1 MGKTGFVYYR
11 HTAIVILLLYAACN
25 FYCIA
30 RLSVTGDESNYYNY
44 GINILKNQPQKELL
58 NGVPVYNSQMPI
70 VALNALSRAIPQLF
84 HPGLKHSFQQ
94 TLTDVTAGRIF
105 SVLSA
110 LALALYV
117 LAWSTKLYGQKAGIF
132 SLVLYTLCPNITAH
146 SQMVGTDVYS
156 FLLCTATC
164 YYAWQFN
171 RLKEIKYLLLIS
183 VALGIGQIT
192 KQSLLLLY
200 PVVVF
205 FLGMS
210 LCQSSAPVSKK
221 MRSFAWQIFVIVLMS
236 GIIINAGFLFYKSGK
251 PLVEYHF
258 VSARFNSLQQQFSFA
273 GKMPLPLPESYVAGF
288 DYVAFNAE
296 TPPGINGLSSYGAGY
311 FLGRPVAGKL
321 IWYYY
326 AVCFFFKL
334 PIPFLLFLCASL
346 IAYCINRNKFNFI
359 QNEIFMLLPAAF
371 IFILFSLFN
380 PMYLGIK
387 NLLLVLPLLFI
398 FCGSLAK
405 NFIIVKSKIP
415 VVITGAFLLWE
426 LVSVGAYFPH
436 FLPYTNEFITDKKD
450 AYKVLGDANIYFQE
464 GWLLAKEYLDHHPDI
479 QFEPEK
485 KTTGKIMVSLETY
498 LDYWHEGKMQ
508 WLRDLHIEPTGHFDS
523 QYLIFTVP

>member
-1 MGKTGFVYYR
+1 MGKTGFVYYP
-11 HTAIVILLLYAACN
+11 HTAIILLLLYAACN
-25 FYCIA
+25 FYCIT
-30 RLSVTGDESNYYNY
+30 RLSVTGDEANYYNY
-44 GINILKNQPQKELL
+44 GINILKNRPQKELL
-58 NGVPVYNSQMPI
+58 NGVPEYNSQLPI
-70 VALNALSRAIPQLF
+70 IALNALSRAIPQLF
-84 HPGLKHSFQQ
+84 HPGMKHSFQQ
-94 TLTDVTAGRIF
+94 TLMDVTAGRIF

-110 LALALYV
+110 LALALFV
-117 LAWSTKLYGQKAGIF
+117 LVWSTKLYGQKAGIF
-132 SLVLYTLCPNITAH
+132 SLVLYTLCPNILAH
-146 SQMVGTDVYS
+146 SQLVGTDVYS
-156 FLLCTATC
+156 FLLCTATS

-171 RLKEIKYLLLIS
+171 RLKQVRYLLLAA

-200 PVVVF
+200 PVIVF

-210 LCQSSAPVSKK
+210 LYQSCMPFSKK
-221 MRSFAWQIFVIVLMS
+221 VCLFARQIIVILLVS
-236 GIIINAGFLFYKSGK
+236 GIIINAGFLFYKTGK
-251 PLVEYHF
+251 PAGEYHF
-258 VSARFNSLQQQFSFA
+258 VSAKFKSLQQQFSFA
-273 GKMPLPLPESYVAGF
+273 GKIPLPLPEPYVAGF

-296 TPPGINGLSSYGAGY
+296 TPPGINGLSSYGSGY
-311 FLGRPVAGKL
+311 FLGQPVTGKL

-334 PIPFLLFLCASL
+334 PIPFMLFFFASL
-346 IAYCINRNKFNFI
+346 MAYFINRSKFHFI
-359 QNEIFMLLPAAF
+359 QNEIFLLLPAAF

-398 FCGSLAK
+398 FCGSLLN
-405 NFIIVKSKIP
+405 NFILLKCKLTVI
-415 VVITGAFLLWE
+415 ITGSLLLWE

-436 FLPYTNEFITDKKD
+436 FLPYTNEFITNKKN

-464 GWLLAKEYLDHHPDI
+464 GRLLANQYLNKHPDI

-485 KTTGKIMVSLETY
+485 KTTGKVMVSLETY
-498 LDYWHEGKMQ
+498 FDYWHEGKMQ